1 MNSPHRFYKWEL
13 VILFWFA
20 YFLNQ
25 GDRQIFNA
33 VLPLIKAD
41 LCVDDVHLGL
51 VATTFTLVYGL
62 LVPIAGCLGDFLS
75 RKWIVVLSLLVFS
88 TGTLLTGLAGGLVGL
103 VLFRSLTTGGGEACY
118 YPAAT
123 ALLGHYHPTTRAQ
136 AMGLHQTAL
145 YVGIVVS
152 SWLAAFVGERY
163 GWRASFYTF
172 GFIGLLLAIVLMW
185 RMHNDRG
192 ETIATEPAPRLR
204 EVLAI
209 VLRTPTF
216 YCLSL
221 AFGGMV
227 FVNTGWMTWMPTYLV
242 EHFHRPLQEANLC
255 AMLSHYLFAFFGVIA
270 GGRIADRLAPRRPA
284 IRIEIKALGLLLGA
298 PFIALLGFAPS
309 AVLVYV
315 ALAGFGLFRGLY
327 DSNLFAALYDVVPP
341 RCRSSATG
349 LMLCYGFTTGAF
361 APVVL
366 GYVKKHVSLS
376 LGLSSLAVL
385 YLLSAAI
392 IWLARQKFFAKDY
405 AHVV

>member
-1 MNSPHRFYKWEL
+1 MTTPSRFYKWEL

-41 LCVDDVHLGL
+41 LHVDDVQVGL
-51 VATTFTLVYGL
+51 VATGFTLVYGL

-123 ALLGHYHPTTRAQ
+123 ALLGHHHPTTRAQ
-136 AMGLHQTAL
+136 ALGIHQTAL
-145 YVGIVVS
+145 YVGIIVS
-152 SWLAAFVGERY
+152 SWLAAYIGNRY
-163 GWRASFYTF
+163 GWRASFYSF
-172 GFIGLLLAIVLMW
+172 GTLGLLLAVVLAL
-185 RMHNDRG
+185 RMQNDRG
-192 ETIATEPAPRLR
+192 EDIAAESTPKLR

-221 AFGGMV
+221 AFGCMV

-242 EHFHRPLQEANLC
+242 EKFHRSLEEANLL
-255 AMLSHYLFAFFGVIA
+255 AMLCHYTFAFLGVMG
-270 GGRIADRLAPRRPA
+270 GGRLADQLAPRRA
-284 IRIEIKALGLLLGA
+284 TIRIELKALGLLLGA
-298 PFIALLGFAPS
+298 PFIALLGLVPG
-309 AVLVYV
+309 AVLVYA

-327 DSNLFAALYDVVPP
+327 DSNLFAALFDVVPK

-349 LMLCYGFTTGAF
+349 LMLFFGFTIGAL
-361 APVVL
+361 APVLL
-366 GYVKKHVSLS
+366 GFVKKHVSLS
-376 LGLSSLAVL
+376 LGLSALAAF
-385 YLLSAAI
+385 YLVGAALLF
-392 IWLARQKFFAKDY
+392 LARQKFFAKDY
-405 AHVV
+405 TCAQ

>member
-1 MNSPHRFYKWEL
+1 MNKARPFYKWEL

-41 LCVDDVHLGL
+41 LHVDDVQLGF
-51 VATTFTLVYGL
+51 VATGFTLIYGL

-88 TGTLLTGLAGGLVGL
+88 IGTLMTGLAGGLVGL

-123 ALLGHYHPTTRAQ
+123 ALLGHHHPTTRAQ
-136 AMGLHQTAL
+136 ALGIHQTAL

-172 GFIGLLLAIVLMW
+172 GAIGLLLAVVLAV
-185 RMHNDRG
+185 RMQNDRG
-192 ETIATEPAPRLR
+192 ENIVSEPTPGLR

-221 AFGGMV
+221 AFGCMV
-227 FVNTGWMTWMPTYLV
+227 FVNAGWMTWMPTFLV
-242 EHFHRPLQEANLC
+242 EKFHRPLQEANFC
-255 AMLSHYLFAFFGVIA
+255 AMICHYLFAFVGVVV
-270 GGRIADRLAPRRPA
+270 GSRLADRLAPRRPA
-284 IRIEIKALGLLLGA
+284 IRIELKALGLLLGA
-298 PFIALLGFAPS
+298 PFIAALGFAPG
-309 AVLVYV
+309 AVLVYA
-315 ALAGFGLFRGLY
+315 ALAGFGLFRGFY
-327 DSNLFAALYDVVPP
+327 DSNLFAALFDVVPL

-349 LMLCYGFTTGAF
+349 LMLFFGFTIGSL
-361 APVVL
+361 APVLL
-366 GYVKKHVSLS
+366 GVVKKHVSLS
-376 LGLSSLAVL
+376 LGLSALGVL
-385 YLLSAAI
+385 YVMGAALI
-392 IWLARQKFFAKDY
+392 FLARQNFFAKDY
-405 AHVV
+405 ARAQ